1 MKQLGFAI
9 LLASIAVSPAAGQA
23 LGTDGYQFISAV
35 KSRDGGKATQLLES
49 HPRGFIDTKGDGGDT
64 ALIIAVSRS
73 DEQWTGFL
81 LNKGADPNLAGK
93 NGDTPLIAASRNG
106 FEKAVEWLIGEGARV
121 NGTNRSGETA
131 LIIAVQQRDLPVVR
145 QLLKA
150 GANPDKSD
158 AVAGYSARDYALRDT
173 RSREILKLIEA
184 AKPKP
189 GATAA
194 K

>member
-35 KSRDGGKATQLLES
+35 KSRDGGKAMQLLES

-121 NGTNRSGETA
+121 DGTNRSGETP
-131 LIIAVQQRDLPVVR
+131 LIIAVQLRDLPVVR

>member
-1 MKQLGFAI
+1 M
-9 LLASIAVSPAAGQA
+9 IAVYDFGG
-23 LGTDGYQFISAV
+23 GTFDISILEV
-35 KSRDGGKATQLLES
+35 GEGVIEVKAT
-49 HPRGFIDTKGDGGDT
+49 
-64 ALIIAVSRS
+64 
-73 DEQWTGFL
+73 
-81 LNKGADPNLAGK
+81 
-93 NGDTPLIAASRNG
+93 NGDTHLGGDNIDH
-106 FEKAVEWLIGEGARV
+106 KIVEWLIGEGARV